1 MEYDIKIS
9 DTCLEEIEDICEY
22 IENKLKAELASK
34 RLREKIKEKI
44 LELKTYPKKYVKI
57 EKRDRLNREYRKI
70 VIENY
75 VLLYTI
81 IDEDNAILIS
91 HMYYEGRNYI
101 DGLL

>member
-44 LELKTYPKKYVKI
+44 LELKTYPK
-57 EKRDRLNREYRKI
+57 N
-70 VIENY
+70 
-75 VLLYTI
+75 
-81 IDEDNAILIS
+81 
-91 HMYYEGRNYI
+91 M
-101 DGLL
+101 

>member
-1 MEYDIKIS
+1 M
-9 DTCLEEIEDICEY
+9 
-22 IENKLKAELASK
+22 
-34 RLREKIKEKI
+34 
-44 LELKTYPKKYVKI
+44 KI
-57 EKRDRLNREYRKI
+57 EKRGRLNREYRKI